1 MIRRTSDN
9 YLKVVEWSEED
20 QCYVGT
26 APGLIIGG
34 VHGKS
39 QERVFKELCVVVQEA
54 VSRLREEG
62 KPLPPETANKNFSGK
77 IALRVPPSLHK
88 KIAIKAQQRGK
99 SINRFIQE
107 QLEVRVKLRPQN

>member
-1 MIRRTSDN
+1 MIRRISDN
-9 YLKVVEWSEED
+9 YIKVVEWSEED

-39 QERVFKELCVVVQEA
+39 QEKVFKELCVVIEEA
-54 VSRLREEG
+54 VATLRKEG
-62 KPLPPETANKNFSGK
+62 KPLPPETANKDFSGK
-77 IALRVPPSLHK
+77 IALRIPSSLHK
-88 KIAIKAQQRGK
+88 KIAIKAQQCGE

-107 QLEVRVKLRPQN
+107 QLEEKLKLN

>member
-1 MIRRTSDN
+1 MIRKISDN

-39 QERVFKELCVVVQEA
+39 QDNVFKELCVAVEGA
-54 VSRLREEG
+54 VSTLRKEG
-62 KPLPPETANKNFSGK
+62 KPLPSETADKHFSGK
-77 IALRVPPSLHK
+77 IALRISPSLHK
-88 KIAIKAQQRGK
+88 KIAIKAQQRGE

-107 QLEVRVKLRPQN
+107 QLVGKAKS

>member
-1 MIRRTSDN
+1 MIRRSSDG

-34 VHGKS
+34 VHGKN
-39 QERVFKELCVVVQEA
+39 QEKVFKELCAVVEEA
-54 VSRLREEG
+54 IAAFRKEG
-62 KPLPPETANKNFSGK
+62 KPLPPETADKDFSGK
-77 IALRVPPSLHK
+77 IALRIPPSLHK
-88 KIAIKAQQRGK
+88 KIAIKAQQNGE

-107 QLEVRVKLRPQN
+107 QLEDNVKLS

>member
-39 QERVFKELCVVVQEA
+39 QEKVFKELCTVVEEA
-54 VSRLREEG
+54 VSTLHKEG
-62 KPLPPETANKNFSGK
+62 KALPPETASRDFSGK

-88 KIAIKAQQRGK
+88 KIAIKAQQRGE

-107 QLEVRVKLRPQN
+107 QLEARIKLN